1 MQKQFCCSQWL
12 SGKIQISFGNLIT
25 GNRAHQD
32 ILLWLKINILKR
44 DKTSLSYCN
53 VIMVVYKN
61 SDLIGPFVI
70 YNLHHFSSLR
80 LYCTIVVIYA
90 TYRNCIQCWDSC
102 FPSQL
107 NIEKSRGGKI
117 ARMIYQLSWTQCKCP
132 IKLTWIVVLKQILPY
147 NVVNIQFTVFSL
159 ADVNEC
165 LTLGICD
172 HKCFNTEG
180 SFNCS
185 CVEGYVL
192 EPPQTCRPQGTGSCL
207 FWLWFAL
214 WINCYFK
221 GLLDCLSL

>member
-32 ILLWLKINILKR
+32 ILLWLKINILKW

-159 ADVNEC
+159 CRCKWVFNPWNMRSQMLQYWRIFQLLMC
-165 LTLGICD
+165 GRLCVGTPTNLSTTRYWLLPVLIVICIVD
-172 HKCFNTEG
+172 K
-180 SFNCS
+180 
-185 CVEGYVL
+185 L
-192 EPPQTCRPQGTGSCL
+192 L
-207 FWLWFAL
+207 F
-214 WINCYFK
+214 
-221 GLLDCLSL
+221 